1 MDEFPDAGASDVK
14 LDLSRLKGE
23 TNGGDT
29 RYSVGIEGSLRPEW
43 LETYRQFQA
52 GAPGLRRFEVDAPSA
67 TVRFTCRN
75 VDGTG
80 VVFEA
85 LERLEFLITR
95 VNQVAWVRRA
105 AGPRIRMPTSLRA
118 R

>member
-1 MDEFPDAGASDVK
+1 MDEHSNAAASDVK

-23 TNGGDT
+23 TSGSDT
-29 RYSVGIEGSLRPEW
+29 RYRVGIEGSLRPEW

-52 GAPGLRRFEVDAPSA
+52 GTPGLRRFEIDAPGA
-67 TVRFTCRN
+67 AVCFTCRN

-85 LERLEFLITR
+85 LERLEALIAR
-95 VNQVAWVRRA
+95 VNQVAVVRRA
-105 AGPRIRMPTSLRA
+105 AGPRISVPASLSA

>member
-1 MDEFPDAGASDVK
+1 MNEYPDAAASDVK

-23 TNGGDT
+23 PSGGDT
-29 RYSVGIEGSLRPEW
+29 RYAVGIEGSLRPEW

-52 GAPGLRRFEVDAPSA
+52 GTPGLRRFEIDAPA
-67 TVRFTCRN
+67 AAVRFTCRN

-85 LERLEFLITR
+85 LERLESLITR

-105 AGPRIRMPTSLRA
+105 AGPRISVPTSLRA
-118 R
+118 Q